1 MKKFTFNI
9 NGNQYEVE
17 IGDIEENKA
26 QVSVNGTSYD
36 IEMDRDV
43 KPSKTPKLVRS
54 LATPLT
60 DGSEPKPKTN
70 SPQKTAMAGGVIKSP
85 LPGTILDIHIKEGAE
100 VTIGTKLMTLE
111 AMKMENV
118 INSDKEGKVLS
129 IKVDKGDP
137 VMEGDVLIEI
147 GG

>member
-17 IGDIEENKA
+17 IGEVEDNKA

-36 IEMDRDV
+36 VELDRDIM
-43 KPSKTPKLVRS
+43 PTKTPKLVRPKS
-54 LATPLT
+54 TPVT
-60 DGSEPKPKTN
+60 DASDSKPKTN
-70 SPQKTAMAGGVIKSP
+70 TPAKTAAAGGVIKSP
-85 LPGTILDIHIKEGAE
+85 LPGTILDIHVKEGQE
-100 VTIGTKLMTLE
+100 VTLGTKLMTLE
-111 AMKMENV
+111 AMKMENIV
-118 INSDKEGKVLS
+118 NSDKEGKILA
-129 IKVDKGDP
+129 IKFGKGDA

>member
-9 NGNQYEVE
+9 NGNQYDVE

-26 QVSVNGTSYD
+26 QVSVNGTNYN

-54 LATPLT
+54 KVNPIT
-60 DGSEPKPKTN
+60 DTAESKPKPQ
-70 SPQKTAMAGGVIKSP
+70 SPDKAAVVGGVIKSP

-100 VTIGTKLMTLE
+100 VSIGTKLMTLE

-118 INSDKEGKVLS
+118 INSDKEGKVTA
-129 IKVDKGDP
+129 IKFDKGDS
-137 VMEGDVLIEI
+137 VMEGDILIEI